1 MHTKSKDSL
10 VMEQIEIKVKVIPR
24 SSRTQILG
32 KEGDAYRVKLT
43 SPPVDGQANK
53 ALIEL
58 LSKKLGVAK
67 ANIEIIAGKHSK
79 LKTIRV
85 YGVQNTA
92 FDDLLQG

>member
-1 MHTKSKDSL
+1 MQSKSKDSL
-10 VMEQIEIKVKVIPR
+10 GMEQIEIKVKVVPR

-67 ANIEIIAGKHSK
+67 GNIEIIAGKHSK
-79 LKTIRV
+79 LKTIRI